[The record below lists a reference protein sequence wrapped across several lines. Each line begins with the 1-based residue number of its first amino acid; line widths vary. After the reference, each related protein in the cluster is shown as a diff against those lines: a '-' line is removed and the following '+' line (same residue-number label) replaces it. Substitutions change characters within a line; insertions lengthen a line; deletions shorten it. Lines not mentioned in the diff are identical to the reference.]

1 MKVRMVHI
9 VHDTTISYS
18 HALASLA
25 GILERDLRPSSMD
38 LVTVRTTDIATNI
51 ERLLD
56 RNPDVLLFTCMSNQW
71 QHACRLARELRTY
84 NGRPCLIVGGSHVIA
99 SPSTARTSPFDI
111 AVCGEGEIVLPEL
124 IGQRTLQ
131 EQCQVVDGPIVED
144 LSTLPMPN
152 LSIFETEDLLAYPSV
167 MFSRGC
173 PYKCTYCMSRLGGL
187 GSKIRWKSPGR
198 AVAEVSQLVGQSD
211 TREIYID
218 DDTFL
223 KNPSW
228 VTEFCAAYTTAID
241 VPFFCNARPE
251 TIRLDICQRLAA
263 AGCLAVGIG
272 IESGSERIRREV
284 LNRRMSD
291 DKIVQAFDIVHAAGM
306 RTWSFNMVGIP
317 EETTADLLAT
327 IELNDRV
334 ATDYVRVSVYTPYPG
349 TPLYK
354 EDTELIYAGGYI
366 KPSSVLNPEKAAIYG
381 SWLKRL
387 GQQGRLWFT
396 DSEAALL

>member
-9 VHDTTISYS
+9 VQDATISYS

-25 GILERDLRPSSMD
+25 GILESDSRLSSMD
-38 LVTVRTTDIATNI
+38 LVTVRTADVAANA

-56 RNPDVLLFTCMSNQW
+56 QNPDFLLFTCMSNQW
-71 QHACRLARELRTY
+71 QYACRLAQEVRTCSS
-84 NGRPCLIVGGSHVIA
+84 RPCLVVGGSHVIA
-99 SPSTARTSPFDI
+99 SPSTARISPFDI
-111 AVCGEGEIVLPEL
+111 AVCGEGEKVLATI
-124 IGQRTLQ
+124 IGRRTFQ

-152 LSIFETEDLLAYPSV
+152 LSIFETRDLLAYPSV

-187 GSKIRWKSPGR
+187 GSKIRWKSPSR
-198 AVAEVSQLVGQSD
+198 AVAEVSQLIKRSD
-211 TREIYID
+211 TKEVYID

-228 VTEFCAAYTTAID
+228 VMEFCANYAKAID

-251 TIRLDICQRLAA
+251 TIRLEICQRLAD
-263 AGCLAVGIG
+263 AGCLAIGIG
-272 IESGSERIRREV
+272 IESGSERIRRDV
-284 LNRRMSD
+284 LGRRMSD
-291 DKIVQAFDIVHAAGM
+291 DKISQAFDMVHAVGM
-306 RTWSFNMVGIP
+306 KTWSFNMVGIP
-317 EETTADLLAT
+317 EETAEDLLAT
-327 IELNDRV
+327 IQLNDRV

-354 EDTELIYAGGYI
+354 EGKELIYAGGYI
-366 KPSSVLNPEKAAIYG
+366 KPSSVLNPEMAEIYD

-387 GQQGRLWFT
+387 SQQDRLWFT